1 VLNHNRRPD
10 RAHECA
16 FTFGAQEPVMT
27 ILSRWTFLAFALL
40 LLLAAPAAGK
50 DTAPLAPWPQLSSDL
65 PADPDVRFGTLANG
79 MRYAIRRNT
88 TPKGSVAVRLRMAA
102 GSLMERDSEQGIAHM
117 LEHMAFRG
125 SQHVADGDVVRK
137 LQSLGLTFG
146 ADTNAFTQA
155 TQTVYMFDMP
165 KNDAAS
171 IDTSIML
178 MREIAG
184 NLTIAQS
191 ALDTERNVVLA
202 EAHLRD
208 VPAAHLQK
216 SDFGFLYGDRAASA
230 LTPIGL
236 EDIIAHADSKLVR
249 DFYDAWYRPERATL
263 VIVGDVD
270 PAEIEAKIKAS
281 FSDWEARAPARKL
294 PRYVPPA
301 QRASTVRL
309 YVEPGTQSYALF
321 NWITPFDTTP
331 DGKAE
336 ETRLVLRYAALA
348 VVNQRFSAMAHSAN
362 PPFISAVVSHDHA
375 GTVADTTEI
384 DVNYR
389 TGQASDGLKAAERVW
404 REAVSGGVRQDELDQ
419 VIAQLRTFFQS
430 SATAAETTTTRFIA
444 NAITRSLDENDVY
457 TSPAADLAL
466 FNDVA
471 KTMTVQNVS
480 DALRKAFS
488 GTGPLVFLSSAA
500 TLSGGDAAISAALAA
515 ADNSPS
521 ASSQSQPAPP
531 WPYQSFGKPGKV
543 VGRSTV
549 DDLGLTFLRFANGVT
564 LTVKPTKFRA
574 GQVLVTVHFGRGRIG
589 LPRDHVAPA
598 WALGGAFV
606 QSGLKRY
613 NVEDLQRHMADKVWG
628 ATLAVGDDSFTLSGF
643 SRADDLASEMQVLG
657 AYFTDAAWKPE
668 TFDQVRVAD
677 AGIQLETESSPSAV
691 LAREFYGALHDGD
704 TRWRSP
710 VLAEINA
717 STVDQAK
724 AIVAPAMESGP
735 VEITIV
741 GDVTL
746 DQAIASVASTFGALP
761 HRAAAQ
767 IVPTGDEHFPA
778 PNAQPRRISHLGA
791 ANQAVAAIAW
801 PTNGFFPDM
810 QAPRTLR
817 VLAEIFSQRLLDEL
831 RTREGI
837 TYTPGASTYSSLVTP
852 SYGFVYA
859 LAQIPPGKIDT
870 FYDVVA
876 HVAQDLRTKPVSADE
891 LERARGPRIEDVQRQ
906 QQTNEYWL
914 ALLPG
919 AQADPRRL
927 DIIRTTVPDLKAVTI
942 ADLQKA
948 AQTWLVAEKA
958 YRVIVVPATLPPA
971 PKVN

>member
-1 VLNHNRRPD
+1 M
-10 RAHECA
+10 
-16 FTFGAQEPVMT
+16 TFF
-27 ILSRWTFLAFALL
+27 SRWTSLAFALL
-40 LLLAAPAAGK
+40 VLCAPAAAK
-50 DTAPLAPWPQLSSDL
+50 DTPPVASWPQLTSDL
-65 PADPDVRFGTLANG
+65 PADPDVRFGTLPNG
-79 MRYAIRRNT
+79 MRYAIRRNSS
-88 TPKGSVAVRLRMAA
+88 PKGAVSVRLRMQV
-102 GSLMERDSEQGIAHM
+102 GSLMERDDEQGIAHM

-125 SQHVADGDVVRK
+125 SQHVGDGDVVRK

-146 ADTNAFTQA
+146 ADTNAYTQA
-155 TQTVYMFDMP
+155 TQTVFMFDMP

-230 LTPIGL
+230 LMPIGL
-236 EDIIAHADSKLVR
+236 EDIIAHADAKLVR
-249 DFYDAWYRPERATL
+249 NFYDAWYRPERATL

-270 PAEIEAKIKAS
+270 PDAIEGKIKAS
-281 FSDWEARAPARKL
+281 FSDWNARAAARGIPHYMPPGVPA
-294 PRYVPPA
+294 
-301 QRASTVRL
+301 SNVRL
-309 YVEPGTQSYALF
+309 FIEPGVQTYALF
-321 NWITPFDTTP
+321 NWTMPFDNTP
-331 DGKAE
+331 DSKAE
-336 ETRLVLRYAALA
+336 ETRQVTRYAALA
-348 VVNQRFSAMAHSAN
+348 VLNQRFSRLAHSAS
-362 PPFISAVVSHDHA
+362 PPFISAVASHDHA

-389 TGQASDGLKAAERVW
+389 TGEALNGVKAVERVW
-404 REAVSGGVRQDELDQ
+404 REAVAGGVRQDELDQ
-419 VIAQLRTFFQS
+419 VIAQLRTYFQS
-430 SATAAETTTTRFIA
+430 AATAAETTTTPFIA

-488 GTGPLVFLSSAA
+488 GAGPMVFLSSAS
-500 TLSGGDAAISAALAA
+500 TLTGGDGAISSALAQ
-515 ADNSPS
+515 ADSTPL
-521 ASSQSQPAPP
+521 ASSQSEPAPP
-531 WPYQSFGKPGKV
+531 WPYESFGKPGTV
-543 VGRSTV
+543 VSKSTV
-549 DDLGLTFLRFANGVT
+549 SDLGLTFLRFANGVA
-564 LTVKPTKFRA
+564 LTVKPTQFRA
-574 GQVLVTVHFGRGRIG
+574 GQVLVSVRFGQGRIG
-589 LPRDHVAPA
+589 LPRDRVSPA
-598 WALGGAFV
+598 WSLGGAFV

-613 NVEDLQRHMADKVWG
+613 SVEDLQRHMADKVWG
-628 ATLAVGDDSFTLSGF
+628 ATLAIGDDAFALSGF
-643 SRADDLASEMQVLG
+643 TRAADLASEMQVLG
-657 AYFTDAAWKPE
+657 AYFTEAGWKPE

-677 AGIQLETESSPSAV
+677 AGIHLETEASPSAL
-691 LAREFYGALHDGD
+691 LAREFYGLLHDGD
-704 TRWRSP
+704 TRWRAPLLSD
-710 VLAEINA
+710 INA

-724 AIVAPAMESGP
+724 AIVAPAMAAGP

-741 GDVTL
+741 GDVTV
-746 DQAIASVASTFGALP
+746 DQAISAVAATFGALP
-761 HRAAAQ
+761 QRTAGRAASS
-767 IVPTGDEHFPA
+767 GDEHFPKA
-778 PNAQPRRISHLGA
+778 NASPVKIYHRGA
-791 ANQAVAAIAW
+791 TNQAVAAIAW

-817 VLAEIFSQRLLDEL
+817 VLSEIFSQRLIDEL

-859 LAQIPPGKIDT
+859 LAQIPPEKIDT

-876 HVAQDLRTKPVSADE
+876 HVASDLRTKPVGADE
-891 LERARGPRIEDVQRQ
+891 LERARGPRIEDIQRQ

-919 AQADPRRL
+919 AQAEPRRL
-927 DIIRTTVPDLKAVTI
+927 DVIRSTIPDLKAVTV

-948 AQTWLVAEKA
+948 ADTWLVPERA
-958 YRVIVVPATLPPA
+958 YRIVVVPAA
-971 PKVN
+971 SPKVN